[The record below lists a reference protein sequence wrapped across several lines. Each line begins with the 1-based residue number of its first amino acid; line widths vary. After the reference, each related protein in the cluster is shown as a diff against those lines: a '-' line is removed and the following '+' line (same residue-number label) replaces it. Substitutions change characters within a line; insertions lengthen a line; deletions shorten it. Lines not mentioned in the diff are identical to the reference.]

1 MKCFLLANGFLR
13 FCVYSRIN
21 LRTVPVVSRCID
33 RIATVYIAD
42 ILKIK
47 GLFGVLF
54 LFLYYGEGDQESDI
68 Y

>member
-1 MKCFLLANGFLR
+1 MCT
-13 FCVYSRIN
+13 IN